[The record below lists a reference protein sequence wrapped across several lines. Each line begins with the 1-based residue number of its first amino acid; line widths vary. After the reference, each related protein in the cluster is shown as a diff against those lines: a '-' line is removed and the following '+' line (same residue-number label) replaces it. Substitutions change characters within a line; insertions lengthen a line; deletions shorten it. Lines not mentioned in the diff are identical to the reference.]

1 MEKQKDN
8 KGRDEKMDKML
19 ELIEAK
25 KRMVEA
31 IGDVVFPVAIA
42 VFIVLMGLSVLIA
55 CFMDAK
61 SHTRC
66 VECNKRIA
74 CES

>member
-42 VFIVLMGLSVLIA
+42 IFIVLMGLSVLIA
-55 CFMDAK
+55 CFMDTK

-66 VECNKRIA
+66 VECNKRIS